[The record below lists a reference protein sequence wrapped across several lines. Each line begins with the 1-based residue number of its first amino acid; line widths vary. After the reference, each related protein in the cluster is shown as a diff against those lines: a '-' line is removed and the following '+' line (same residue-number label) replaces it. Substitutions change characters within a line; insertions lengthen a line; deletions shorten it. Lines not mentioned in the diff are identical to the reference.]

1 MMTLRHLRIFLTV
14 CETGSMTEA
23 ARRLFTAQP
32 SVSLAVREMEE
43 YYGVRLFDRISKK
56 LYLTETG
63 KRLLQYA
70 RHIISLFDEME
81 QGIRDWDVV
90 GALRVGTSITV
101 GTYLLPGYIRRME
114 ELYPEL
120 RVEAR
125 IENSG
130 SIEQCVLENEID
142 VGIIEGIA
150 HSPYINSESFPGD
163 SLTFICPGGH
173 RFNGRRDVKLTEL
186 QGEDFVLREKGSAGR
201 EIFDGLCAAHEL
213 DIRITWQ
220 SASNQAII
228 HAVEEGFGISVMPAL
243 LVKGGIERGEL
254 GQFQAE
260 GVVMDRK
267 FSVIYHKN
275 KFLARGARELIAIC
289 REGCGLEPKRSEP
302 SDGGRP

>member
-1 MMTLRHLRIFLTV
+1 MTLRHLRIFLTV
-14 CETGSMTEA
+14 CQSGSMTEA
-23 ARRLFTAQP
+23 AKRLFIAQP
-32 SVSLAVREMEE
+32 SVSLAVRELEE

-81 QGIRDWDVV
+81 QGIRDWDVA
-90 GALRVGTSITV
+90 GTLRVGTSITV

-120 RVEAR
+120 RVEVR

-130 SIEQCVLENEID
+130 SIEQCVLEHEID

-150 HSPYINSESFPGD
+150 RSPYINIESFPGD
-163 SLTFICPGGH
+163 SLAFICPTGH
-173 RFNGRRDVKLTEL
+173 RFKGRRDVKLGEL
-186 QGEDFVLREKGSAGR
+186 QGEDFVLREKGSAAR
-201 EIFDGLCAAHEL
+201 EIFDGLSAAHEL

-220 SASNQAII
+220 SASNQALI
-228 HAVEEGFGISVMPAL
+228 HAVVGGFGISVLPEL
-243 LVKGGIERGEL
+243 LVKDRIKNGEL
-254 GQFQAE
+254 GQFWVEE
-260 GVVMDRK
+260 GLLERK

-275 KFLARGARELIAIC
+275 KFLARGVRELIRIC
-289 REGCGLEPKRSEP
+289 KG
-302 SDGGRP
+302 DAGGEMLY